1 MLKIYAKK
9 RDLGLKNLFA
19 CVFYDNRLNCRSVLP
34 LINDKSRS
42 VMTHQHIHEISR
54 DRVFVLD
61 TNVLLYDWKALYAFT
76 GATIVVP
83 LIVLEELDTFKSESS
98 ERGRNARRVIRILD
112 ETRASGSLSE
122 GVVLKTPSGHSL
134 VRVVQS
140 SAGDFSF
147 ESSNDNKIISAVN
160 TLSLGGSNV
169 TFISK
174 DINARVKTDLL
185 GLSAEDYI
193 VENVSLETQYKGWTS
208 FELAPNDVKAMNA
221 TRVRELVDIDELHE
235 NQFIHVKTDF
245 DRQFARLFKFARG
258 KITEVEPYAG
268 LWNFAEKNI
277 QQRMALDLLMDD
289 SVSLV
294 SLIGSAGTGKTFLTL
309 LAGMFKV
316 LKENVYRKLLIAR
329 PVVALGA
336 DIGFLPGDV
345 NEKLFHWMKPMY
357 DNLELILAQSKKSL
371 GHVLNDDYMGVAH
384 HQRHYDF
391 DEHRERGGRRGKHQQ
406 QHSRNGNGKGAPKG
420 LLKFQEREYE
430 WQGASRFQD
439 ASVASEE
446 IEKLKRKGIIS
457 FEAITYMRGRSIPK
471 QFIFIDEVQNLTPH
485 EVKTIVSRAGDGTKV
500 ILAGD
505 PEQIDSPYLDYSSNG
520 LTVTTEKFKGES
532 LFGAVKLEICERS
545 LLAERAAKLL

>member
-1 MLKIYAKK
+1 
-9 RDLGLKNLFA
+9 
-19 CVFYDNRLNCRSVLP
+19 
-34 LINDKSRS
+34 
-42 VMTHQHIHEISR
+42 MTHQQVHEISLN
-54 DRVFVLD
+54 RVFVLD

-76 GATIVVP
+76 GATIVIP
-83 LIVLEELDTFKSESS
+83 LIVLEELDSFKSEST

-112 ETRASGSLSE
+112 EVRGNGSLSE
-122 GVVLKTPSGHSL
+122 GVVFKTPIGHSL

-140 SAGDFSF
+140 SGGDFSF

-160 TLSLGGSNV
+160 TLSLNGSNV

-174 DINARVKTDLL
+174 DINARVKTDIL

-193 VENVSLETQYKGWTS
+193 VENVSLETQYKGWVS
-208 FELAPNDVKAMNA
+208 YELSPTDVKEMNA
-221 TRVRELVDIDELHE
+221 TRVRELVDISELHE

-245 DRQFARLFKFARG
+245 DRQYARLYKFARG
-258 KITEVEPYAG
+258 KIVEVEPYAG

-289 SVSLV
+289 SLSLV

-329 PVVALGA
+329 PVVALGG

-371 GHVLNDDYMGVAH
+371 SHVLNDDHMDGAH
-384 HQRHYDF
+384 HQRNQDF
-391 DEHRERGGRRGKHQQ
+391 EDAHERGGRRGKHQ
-406 QHSRNGNGKGAPKG
+406 HHHGRGGNGGDRASHKG
-420 LLKFQEREYE
+420 LLRYQGRGEYE

-446 IEKLKRKGIIS
+446 IEKLKRKGILS

-505 PEQIDSPYLDYSSNG
+505 PEQIDSAYLDYSSNG

>member
-1 MLKIYAKK
+1 
-9 RDLGLKNLFA
+9 
-19 CVFYDNRLNCRSVLP
+19 
-34 LINDKSRS
+34 
-42 VMTHQHIHEISR
+42 MTHQHVHEISL

-76 GATIVVP
+76 GATIVIP
-83 LIVLEELDTFKSESS
+83 LVVLEELDTFKSESS

-112 ETRASGSLSE
+112 EARSNGSLSD
-122 GVVLKTPSGHSL
+122 GVVLKTPGGHSL
-134 VRVVQS
+134 VRVVRS
-140 SAGDFSF
+140 SVDDFAF
-147 ESSNDNKIISAVN
+147 ESSNDNKIISSVN
-160 TLSLGGSNV
+160 QLSQIGKHV

-193 VENVSLETQYKGWTS
+193 VENVSIETQYKGWTS
-208 FELAPNDVKAMNA
+208 FEMSPAELKAISA
-221 TRVRELVDIDELHE
+221 TGVRELVDIDELHE
-235 NQFIHVKTDF
+235 NQFIHIKTDF
-245 DRQFARLFKFARG
+245 DRQYARLFKFARG

-268 LWNFAEKNI
+268 LWNFNEKNL

-371 GHVLNDDYMGVAH
+371 QHVLKDDYMGVSHYERYQEDDFGKH
-384 HQRHYDF
+384 H
-391 DEHRERGGRRGKHQQ
+391 RGGKHKHRRDGGRKEH
-406 QHSRNGNGKGAPKG
+406 NG
-420 LLKFQEREYE
+420 LLRFQEHGGRDYE
-430 WQGASRFQD
+430 WQGSSRFQD

-457 FEAITYMRGRSIPK
+457 FEAIAYMRGRSIPK
-471 QFIFIDEVQNLTPH
+471 QFVFIDEVQNLTPH

-505 PEQIDSPYLDYSSNG
+505 PDQIDSPYLDYSSNG

-532 LFGAVKLEICERS
+532 IFGAVKLEICERS

>member
-1 MLKIYAKK
+1 
-9 RDLGLKNLFA
+9 
-19 CVFYDNRLNCRSVLP
+19 
-34 LINDKSRS
+34 
-42 VMTHQHIHEISR
+42 MTHQQVHEVSR

-76 GATIVVP
+76 GATIVIP
-83 LIVLEELDTFKSESS
+83 LIVLEELDSFKSESS

-112 ETRASGSLSE
+112 EVRSSGSLSE
-122 GVVLKTPSGHSL
+122 GVVFKTPSGHSL

-140 SAGDFSF
+140 SSGDFSF

-160 TLSLGGSNV
+160 TLSQNGSNV

-174 DINARVKTDLL
+174 DINARVKTDLM

-193 VENVSLETQYKGWTS
+193 VENVSLETQYKGWVS
-208 FELAPNDVKAMNA
+208 YELSPTDVKEMNA
-221 TRVRELVDIDELHE
+221 TRVRELVDIDDLHE

-258 KITEVEPYAG
+258 KIIEVDPYTG
-268 LWNFAEKNI
+268 LWNFSEKNI

-289 SVSLV
+289 SLSLV

-371 GHVLNDDYMGVAH
+371 SHVLSDDYMGISH
-384 HQRHYDF
+384 HQRHQEYEEAYRD
-391 DEHRERGGRRGKHQQ
+391 RGGKRGKHQQ
-406 QHSRNGNGKGAPKG
+406 HHSRGGNSAGHGKGSHKG
-420 LLKFQEREYE
+420 LLRYQEREYE

-446 IEKLKRKGIIS
+446 IEKLKRKGILS

-505 PEQIDSPYLDYSSNG
+505 PEQIDSAYLDYSSNG

>member
-1 MLKIYAKK
+1 
-9 RDLGLKNLFA
+9 
-19 CVFYDNRLNCRSVLP
+19 
-34 LINDKSRS
+34 
-42 VMTHQHIHEISR
+42 MTHPNINEISR

-61 TNVLLYDWKALYAFT
+61 TNVLLYDWKALHAFT

-83 LIVLEELDTFKSESS
+83 LIVLEELDSFKSEST
-98 ERGRNARRVIRILD
+98 ERGRNARRVIRMFD
-112 ETRASGSLSE
+112 EIRADGSLAE
-122 GVVLKTPSGHSL
+122 GVVFKTTLGYSL
-134 VRVVQS
+134 IRVVQS
-140 SAGDFSF
+140 SSNDLSMDA
-147 ESSNDNKIISAVN
+147 SNDNKIIATVDK
-160 TLSLGGSNV
+160 LSKTGAKV

-185 GLSAEDYI
+185 GLEAEDYV
-193 VENVSLETQYKGWTS
+193 VENVSIETQYKGWTS
-208 FELAPNDVKAMNA
+208 FEFSPAEVKAFTPA
-221 TRVRELVDIDELHE
+221 GIRELVDIDDLHE

-258 KITEVEPYAG
+258 KITEVEPHV
-268 LWNFAEKNI
+268 LWNFSEKNM
-277 QQRMALDLLMDD
+277 QQRMALDLLLDD
-289 SVSLV
+289 SVNLV

-316 LKENVYRKLLIAR
+316 LKENEYRKLLIAR

-357 DNLELILAQSKKSL
+357 DNLELILAQSKKSIAHIL
-371 GHVLNDDYMGVAH
+371 KDDSSGAAY
-384 HQRHYDF
+384 HQRPHDYERD
-391 DEHRERGGRRGKHQQ
+391 HRSADRGKHG
-406 QHSRNGNGKGAPKG
+406 HNRRTRRENDG
-420 LLKFQEREYE
+420 LLKNYDRDFEWSGSRLNDVSAAAQE
-430 WQGASRFQD
+430 
-439 ASVASEE
+439 V
-446 IEKLKRKGIIS
+446 EKLQRKGIIS
-457 FEAITYMRGRSIPK
+457 FEAIAYMRGRSIPK

-532 LFGAVKLEICERS
+532 IFGAVKLEICERS
-545 LLAERAAKLL
+545 LLADRAAKLL